1 MNSHPLY
8 LNLERHKH
16 QTNIKRI
23 GLYILFSVA
32 GQILLILHHINKNL
46 PILNF
51 KIRIKLKMKTT
62 LNKKNNKQKPKK
74 QDIKKTKLYF

>member
-46 PILNF
+46 KEFQECMIVIEQSLKEIGCRNEIAMFFKGFIF
-51 KIRIKLKMKTT
+51 KI
-62 LNKKNNKQKPKK
+62 
-74 QDIKKTKLYF
+74 